1 MTIRYFSIILYYI
14 PPSNFTLKEGKMG
27 CKKTDLN
34 MTFAGVV
41 LKDSMEH
48 NHLKRFN
55 NQKMRLKRWLL

>member
-1 MTIRYFSIILYYI
+1 
-14 PPSNFTLKEGKMG
+14 MG
-27 CKKTDLN
+27 YKKTDLN

-55 NQKMRLKRWLL
+55 NQQGRVRRCLLKTKR